1 MFEVVN
7 GYFRCK
13 TTITDGG
20 MMDLLG
26 KLDKMGQLLS
36 LNNPAVG
43 NGFNPG
49 VDELS
54 DRTPRVDVVYGTAIP
69 LTVRYGVLLIRV
81 KHLYNK

>member
-20 MMDLLG
+20 MMDLLD

-36 LNNPAVG
+36 LNNHAVG

-54 DRTPRVDVVYGTAIP
+54 DHTCV
-69 LTVRYGVLLIRV
+69 
-81 KHLYNK
+81 